1 MRPSTLVGFALAGA
15 KDTGNPNSEIISDAQ
30 SHVHV
35 GGLTTLSAVF
45 CMSLVERKTLKE
57 FQDALHKLPLVARRR
72 ILKLFLLKRSKNQAH
87 YRGVAGGLLG
97 GSQVLGLGTVN

>member
-45 CMSLVERKTLKE
+45 CMALVERKTLKE
-57 FQDALHKLPLVARRR
+57 FLDALHKLPLVARRR
-72 ILKLFLLKRSKNQAH
+72 IKSAARSINAILLSIVL
-87 YRGVAGGLLG
+87 YFPCGG
-97 GSQVLGLGTVN
+97 NY